1 MKKLPALSVF
11 EQQVIA
17 TEDYQ
22 YSPSS
27 PQGTQALLLILC
39 LDPDLLIPT
48 MSNASGFRP
57 YPTPDLSLNYYIFFS
72 HIYLEF
78 QGGNLIL
85 FSVSTCFDHYIILL
99 YSFVLAKIKSH
110 KQVNKQQEV
119 RLFLIFLEHDRM
131 IRRWICS
138 RSRIKTQCFLWSRYG
153 TGK

>member
-1 MKKLPALSVF
+1 
-11 EQQVIA
+11 
-17 TEDYQ
+17 
-22 YSPSS
+22 
-27 PQGTQALLLILC
+27 
-39 LDPDLLIPT
+39 

-110 KQVNKQQEV
+110 KQVNKQ
-119 RLFLIFLEHDRM
+119 
-131 IRRWICS
+131 
-138 RSRIKTQCFLWSRYG
+138 
-153 TGK
+153 